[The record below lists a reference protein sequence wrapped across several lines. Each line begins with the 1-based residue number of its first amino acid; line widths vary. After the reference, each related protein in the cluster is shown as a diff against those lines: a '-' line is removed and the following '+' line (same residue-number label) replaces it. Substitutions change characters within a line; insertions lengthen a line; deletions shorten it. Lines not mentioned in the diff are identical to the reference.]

1 MAKIEP
7 KIFDELKTALVSF
20 GDKYFVGE
28 ELNRS
33 KLTDDLR
40 NYDEALLSKLFDEI
54 DRWLHKELAKNI
66 VNGKQITQNIIPNL
80 SFFPRTANLFFS
92 NIFFKN
98 KKIVLFL
105 LVLPLVAVLV
115 APKVALAD
123 DDSDWVKNIPIIGG
137 VVDFA
142 SDPGGWI
149 TDRFAEGAEFFFNDG
164 LQNIKTTSTKSILG
178 KSFNNLLGKKTG
190 TFYSTVSFVNKS
202 VVMPT
207 AASILS
213 LVMLIQLIKI
223 SQRIDGTATLPAIK
237 DIVFLIIYATI
248 FIWLLKN
255 SLKICAGAYDLFN
268 EMIGKINQSTVD
280 ELKTVTIAD
289 SCKESFGAVIGIWVQ
304 SMIFDLITIII
315 KGSVSVM
322 CYMRAMQLYVMAAF
336 SPLPFALLGF
346 DETKNY
352 GVSFCK
358 NFLAT
363 CLAGVII
370 LFAMGL
376 FPNLLS
382 GFSGGEISGFKGD
395 MWSSVCASVALM
407 LIVIKSGTI
416 ARDVFGG

>member
-1 MAKIEP
+1 M
-7 KIFDELKTALVSF
+7 
-20 GDKYFVGE
+20 
-28 ELNRS
+28 
-33 KLTDDLR
+33 
-40 NYDEALLSKLFDEI
+40 
-54 DRWLHKELAKNI
+54 
-66 VNGKQITQNIIPNL
+66 
-80 SFFPRTANLFFS
+80 
-92 NIFFKN
+92 FKN

-370 LFAMGL
+370 FFAMGL

>member
-1 MAKIEP
+1 M
-7 KIFDELKTALVSF
+7 
-20 GDKYFVGE
+20 
-28 ELNRS
+28 
-33 KLTDDLR
+33 
-40 NYDEALLSKLFDEI
+40 
-54 DRWLHKELAKNI
+54 
-66 VNGKQITQNIIPNL
+66 
-80 SFFPRTANLFFS
+80 
-92 NIFFKN
+92 FKN

-289 SCKESFGAVIGIWVQ
+289 SCKESFGAVIGI
-304 SMIFDLITIII
+304 
-315 KGSVSVM
+315 
-322 CYMRAMQLYVMAAF
+322 AAF